1 MKIKILMSRR
11 LNRDHRTKVRNI
23 PRRLKA
29 LNRWAGTF
37 HNPQRSVFSEDEL
50 YWNVKIP
57 VEINLVQGKYSTLKT
72 KADCAQAMI
81 NACANLITATAGMHY
96 SPRITA
102 VICLPD
108 MFTSEICLYRSEDYY
123 QSFITEYRSENGA
136 SALIK
141 ERSLAAEW
149 GLILPANMQ
158 ELGITL
164 EYYGSE
170 DRDEWFTG
178 ERWYYGQLL

>member
-1 MKIKILMSRR
+1 M
-11 LNRDHRTKVRNI
+11 N
-23 PRRLKA
+23 
-29 LNRWAGTF
+29 
-37 HNPQRSVFSEDEL
+37 
-50 YWNVKIP
+50 
-57 VEINLVQGKYSTLKT
+57 
-72 KADCAQAMI
+72 
-81 NACANLITATAGMHY
+81 Y

-123 QSFITEYRSENGA
+123 QSFITEDRSENGA

-149 GLILPANMQ
+149 GLTLPANVQ

-170 DRDEWFTG
+170 DCDEWFTG
-178 ERWYYGQLL
+178 ERWFYGQVM

>member
-1 MKIKILMSRR
+1 MSRR

-29 LNRWAGTF
+29 LNRWADTF
-37 HNPQRSVFSEDEL
+37 HCPERAIFSDSEH
-50 YWNVKIP
+50 YWNFKIP
-57 VEINLVQGKYSTLKT
+57 VEINLIQGKYSTIRV
-72 KADCAQAMI
+72 KAACAQALI
-81 NACANLITATAGMHY
+81 NACSNLIKATAD
-96 SPRITA
+96 SDFKPRITA

-108 MFTSEICLYRSEDYY
+108 MFTSEICLYRSEEYY
-123 QSFITEYRSENGA
+123 QSFVTESRSEKGA

-141 ERSLAAEW
+141 DRSLAAEW
-149 GLILPANMQ
+149 GLILPANVQ

-164 EYYGSE
+164 EEYGSE

-178 ERWYYGQLL
+178 ERWYYGQVL

>member
-1 MKIKILMSRR
+1 MSRR
-11 LNRDHRTKVRNI
+11 LNRDNRTKVRNI

-37 HNPQRSVFSEDEL
+37 HNPERALFSEHER
-50 YWNVKIP
+50 YWNFKIP
-57 VEINLVQGKYSTLKT
+57 VDINLIEGKHSTLKT
-72 KADCAQAMI
+72 KAACAQAMI
-81 NACANLITATAGMHY
+81 DACSNLITATADVAF

-108 MFTSEICLYRSEDYY
+108 MFTSEVCIYRSEDYY
-123 QSFITEYRSENGA
+123 QSFISEGRSENGA

-141 ERSLAAEW
+141 DRSLAAEW
-149 GLILPANMQ
+149 GLILPANVQ

-178 ERWYYGQLL
+178 VRWYYGQVK

>member
-1 MKIKILMSRR
+1 MSRR

-29 LNRWAGTF
+29 LNRWADTF
-37 HNPQRSVFSEDEL
+37 HNPRRSVFSEDEH
-50 YWNVKIP
+50 YWNFKIP
-57 VEINLVQGKYSTLKT
+57 VEVNLVQGKYSTIRD
-72 KADCAQAMI
+72 KAACAQAMI
-81 NACANLITATAGMHY
+81 NACSNLIMATSDMDY
-96 SPRITA
+96 RPRITT

-108 MFTSEICLYRSEDYY
+108 MFISEICLYRSEDYY
-123 QSFITEYRSENGA
+123 QGIITENRSANGA

-149 GLILPANMQ
+149 GLILPANVQ

-164 EYYGSE
+164 EYYGNE
-170 DRDEWFTG
+170 DCDEWFTG
-178 ERWYYGQLL
+178 ERWYYGQVL

>member
-1 MKIKILMSRR
+1 MSRR

-29 LNRWAGTF
+29 LNRWADTF
-37 HNPQRSVFSEDEL
+37 NCPERALFSENEQ
-50 YWNVKIP
+50 YWNFKIP
-57 VEINLVQGKYSTLKT
+57 VEINLVQGKYSTLRD
-72 KADCAQAMI
+72 KAACAQAMI
-81 NACANLITATAGMHY
+81 NACSNLITVTADKNY
-96 SPRITA
+96 PPRITA

-108 MFTSEICLYRSEDYY
+108 MFTSEICLYRSEDDY
-123 QSFITEYRSENGA
+123 QSFITENHSENGA
-136 SALIK
+136 SALIQ

-149 GLILPANMQ
+149 GLILPANVQ

-170 DRDEWFTG
+170 NRDEWFTG
-178 ERWYYGQLL
+178 ERWYYGQVI

>member
-1 MKIKILMSRR
+1 
-11 LNRDHRTKVRNI
+11 
-23 PRRLKA
+23 
-29 LNRWAGTF
+29 
-37 HNPQRSVFSEDEL
+37 
-50 YWNVKIP
+50 
-57 VEINLVQGKYSTLKT
+57 
-72 KADCAQAMI
+72 MI
-81 NACANLITATAGMHY
+81 NACSNLITATAGMNY

-123 QSFITEYRSENGA
+123 QSFITEDRSKNGVT
-136 SALIK
+136 ALIK

-149 GLILPANMQ
+149 GLILPANVQ

-170 DRDEWFTG
+170 DPDEWFTG

>member
-1 MKIKILMSRR
+1 MSRR

-29 LNRWAGTF
+29 LNRWADTF
-37 HNPQRSVFSEDEL
+37 NCPERALFPENEH
-50 YWNVKIP
+50 YWNFKIP
-57 VEINLVQGKYSTLKT
+57 VEINLVQGKYSTLRD
-72 KADCAQAMI
+72 KAACAQALI
-81 NACANLITATAGMHY
+81 NACSNLITVTADMDY
-96 SPRITA
+96 RPRITA

-108 MFTSEICLYRSEDYY
+108 MFTSEICLFRSEDYY
-123 QSFITEYRSENGA
+123 QSFITEGRSENGA

-141 ERSLAAEW
+141 EHSLAAEW
-149 GLILPANMQ
+149 GLILPADVY

-178 ERWYYGQLL
+178 ERWYYGQVM

>member
-1 MKIKILMSRR
+1 MSRR

-29 LNRWAGTF
+29 LNQWADTF
-37 HNPQRSVFSEDEL
+37 HNPQRSVFSEDEH
-50 YWNVKIP
+50 YWNFKIP

-81 NACANLITATAGMHY
+81 NACSNLITATAGMNY

-123 QSFITEYRSENGA
+123 QSFITEDRSKNGVT
-136 SALIK
+136 ALIK

-149 GLILPANMQ
+149 GLILPANVQ

-164 EYYGSE
+164 EYYGSQ
-170 DRDEWFTG
+170 DPDEWFTG

>member
-1 MKIKILMSRR
+1 MSRR

-29 LNRWAGTF
+29 LKRWADKF
-37 HNPQRSVFSEDEL
+37 HNPQRSVFSEDEH
-50 YWNVKIP
+50 YWNFKIP

-72 KADCAQAMI
+72 KADCAQTMI
-81 NACANLITATAGMHY
+81 NACSNLITATAGMNY

-123 QSFITEYRSENGA
+123 QSFITENRSENSA
-136 SALIK
+136 TALIK

-149 GLILPANMQ
+149 GLILPANVQ
-158 ELGITL
+158 ELGITR

-170 DRDEWFTG
+170 DRNEWFTG
-178 ERWYYGQLL
+178 ERWYYGQLF